1 MSLSQI
7 WDYLLPG
14 SAEQDEGFRE
24 EIRKLSHRGLY
35 VIAGVQLGVA
45 LMEAAVRL
53 TVLSERWSTLSWVWE
68 TVLLAILG
76 GITLAV
82 AEQEWSYRH
91 SRLIGVLGGALCA
104 AILIWGTL
112 LQEASAPGAEHTIPG
127 KLAIVML
134 VGLAALPM
142 LPMQALAMGLS
153 FGISYLLLVA
163 VAWQLKMAPS
173 LYLEPTHLVFISM
186 LALLS
191 AALTALVYAQ
201 RHKTYLAH
209 REAVKASEDLCQVQS
224 RVLLAENAAALG
236 RLAAALSHEFNS
248 PIGSLLSGLD
258 TLTGLAAKLR
268 SADAEER
275 QRLLE
280 LQTDLC
286 RSISGSAKRLKQIV
300 GRIQRFTN
308 LEGAEIQPADLN
320 QLLNDTAAL
329 LQPKIRDNIE
339 LELRLEPLP
348 PVLCRP
354 EQMSAVF
361 SSLLSNAIRAV
372 SGAGRIEVSTVRAQ
386 DQVRVQIR
394 DNGRGMTPEELA
406 AVFYPGFKVQ
416 AGRVATG
423 NWSLFSSRQIIHEH
437 GGEIRIESVEGRGT
451 SVNVLLPFQSARVEV
466 LSA

>member
-1 MSLSQI
+1 
-7 WDYLLPG
+7 
-14 SAEQDEGFRE
+14 
-24 EIRKLSHRGLY
+24 
-35 VIAGVQLGVA
+35 
-45 LMEAAVRL
+45 
-53 TVLSERWSTLSWVWE
+53 
-68 TVLLAILG
+68 
-76 GITLAV
+76 
-82 AEQEWSYRH
+82 
-91 SRLIGVLGGALCA
+91 
-104 AILIWGTL
+104 
-112 LQEASAPGAEHTIPG
+112 
-127 KLAIVML
+127 
-134 VGLAALPM
+134 
-142 LPMQALAMGLS
+142 
-153 FGISYLLLVA
+153 
-163 VAWQLKMAPS
+163 
-173 LYLEPTHLVFISM
+173 
-186 LALLS
+186 
-191 AALTALVYAQ
+191 
-201 RHKTYLAH
+201 
-209 REAVKASEDLCQVQS
+209 
-224 RVLLAENAAALG
+224 
-236 RLAAALSHEFNS
+236 
-248 PIGSLLSGLD
+248 
-258 TLTGLAAKLR
+258 LTGLAAKLR